1 MTNKILWILTAA
13 ITAALPSILVKKYI
27 LTKKMVWIVMAIISY
42 LILITAYTVLL
53 VNNNLAIIY
62 PLLNAFNV
70 MIVVGTGIIIYN
82 DKIGTCEII
91 GIILLLVSIYLLA
104 RKSNVTK

>member
-1 MTNKILWILTAA
+1 MVAA

-27 LTKKMVWIVMAIISY
+27 LTKKIVWIAMAIISY

-53 VNNNLAIIY
+53 A
-62 PLLNAFNV
+62 LLNAFNV
-70 MIVVGTGIIIYN
+70 IIVVSTGIIIYG
-82 DKIGTCEII
+82 DKIGVCEII

-104 RKSNVTK
+104 RKSKVTIK